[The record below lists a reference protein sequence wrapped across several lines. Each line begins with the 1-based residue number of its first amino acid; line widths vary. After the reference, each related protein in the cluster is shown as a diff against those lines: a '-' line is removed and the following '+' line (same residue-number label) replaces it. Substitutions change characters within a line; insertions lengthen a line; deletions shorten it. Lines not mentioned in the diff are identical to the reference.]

1 MNCPYGHELACAMIC
16 ACSARIACGMK
27 NRAIQFMKTQ
37 FSNHEAE
44 RLQFMT
50 QGVNSLLLGTTFPK
64 ATQKHL

>member
-1 MNCPYGHELACAMIC
+1 
-16 ACSARIACGMK
+16 MK

-50 QGVNSLLLGTTFPK
+50 QGVNSLLSGTTFPK